1 MSVPAVRT
9 PSGSARLSAKAYE
22 RLISLSSPIVL
33 LLLWEAA
40 ARSGVIDSR
49 FFPPPSSIL
58 EEMMAMLR
66 TGELMTHTLSSLRR
80 LGWGVLLGGV
90 PALLLGIVMGLN
102 RVARAIVE
110 PLVAALYP
118 IPKSSIVP
126 LALLIFGLG
135 EGSKVFMVAV
145 GVFFP
150 VIINTTTGVLE
161 INKIYLD
168 VGKNFEASRWNVLWT
183 IALPGALPVIMTG
196 VRLGIGM
203 GLVLIAVAEMIGA
216 KSGLGFM
223 IWNAWETF
231 SVERMYV
238 GLLVIAI
245 VGVAVT
251 FLLQEL
257 ERILI
262 PWKSA

>member
-1 MSVPAVRT
+1 MRRIPA
-9 PSGSARLSAKAYE
+9 
-22 RLISLSSPIVL
+22 
-33 LLLWEAA
+33 
-40 ARSGVIDSR
+40 D
-49 FFPPPSSIL
+49 
-58 EEMMAMLR
+58 
-66 TGELMTHTLSSLRR
+66 
-80 LGWGVLLGGV
+80 
-90 PALLLGIVMGLN
+90 
-102 RVARAIVE
+102 
-110 PLVAALYP
+110 
-118 IPKSSIVP
+118 
-126 LALLIFGLG
+126 
-135 EGSKVFMVAV
+135 
-145 GVFFP
+145 
-150 VIINTTTGVLE
+150 
-161 INKIYLD
+161 KIYLD

-183 IALPGALPVIMTG
+183 IALPVIMTG